1 MAELPITG
9 TGLWVELESVMKRLF
24 FTTILL
30 TVSSSVSATDL
41 TILVG
46 YQFNTNFE
54 ISTSEQLPT
63 VLLPGI
69 GNPGDSVTL
78 DEGPSFSLAVDFELE
93 KNPDKRI
100 GFYISRQQTDFE
112 NNAGLLDLNMDI
124 THIHFTGMSYYPK
137 GKMENFVL
145 LGLGAGFYSPG
156 DKTLDDETR
165 LSGQI
170 GVGTNYKISESL
182 LLRMDARWI
191 LTFFN
196 GSGAAFCSG
205 GCAIKL
211 TSDVY
216 SQVQLN
222 IGLQFRF

>member
-1 MAELPITG
+1 
-9 TGLWVELESVMKRLF
+9 MKRLF
-24 FTTILL
+24 LNIILL
-30 TVSSSVSATDL
+30 AINTSASATDL
-41 TILVG
+41 TILAG
-46 YQFNTNFE
+46 YQFNTDFE

-63 VLLPGI
+63 VIPPGI

-78 DEGPSFSLAVDFELE
+78 DEGLSFSLALDFKLE
-93 KNPDKRI
+93 KNPDQRI
-100 GFYISRQQTDFE
+100 GFYISHQQSDFE
-112 NNAGLLDLNMDI
+112 NNAGLIDPSMDI
-124 THIHFTGMSYYPK
+124 THVHFTGMSYYPK

-156 DKTLDDETR
+156 DKTLDNETR

-205 GCAIKL
+205 GCAIQL

-216 SQVQLN
+216 SQVQVN
-222 IGLQFRF
+222 IGLLFRF